1 MAEGGRV
8 KVNLIPSGIPG
19 LDTLLGGGIVEYSFN
34 LIAGAPGAGK
44 TTAAQQILFTN
55 ATEERPGIYFTVLG
69 EPQLKML
76 RYQQQF
82 SFFDRDK
89 LGGVV
94 RFENLSEHVLQGK
107 LDRVL
112 AAITE
117 EVERSRPGFVVVDS
131 FRSVIRATNGVN
143 EREVELQSFLQHLAM
158 RLTSWEVTSFLIGE
172 YMQDELRENPVF
184 TVADGIFWFSQVIE
198 QNSVVRKLQVV
209 KSRGQAPIP
218 GLHTFRITGD
228 GMRIFPRT
236 AQDHS
241 WTERAENPG
250 QRLSLGDDALDQML
264 GGGLPVGDS
273 VLAAGPAGSGK
284 TVLGTQFIAAGIEAG
299 ERAVVACFEEHSQVY
314 IERAA
319 RIGLHLADAV
329 ADGRLRILYLPLIDL
344 SVDEALQSIRDAV
357 DEVGAARVV
366 IDSLSGFEVALAP
379 SFRNEFRESLYRM
392 VAALTHR
399 GATVLMTVEVSDDY
413 TTFRF
418 SPHAVS
424 FLIDDLIMQRY
435 IELDGSIRRV
445 MTVVKMR
452 GSDHPTAW
460 RSYQVGQGGIQVG
473 SVLNEYRGIIT
484 GVPVPREA
492 PAPIFHSRLSAAEVA
507 VLNAVSEIGDAAVEP
522 IVQRTE
528 LDEHN
533 VSAAL
538 DRLVQLGYLVS
549 REHNGRPGY
558 GMAGGSRE

>member
-8 KVNLIPSGIPG
+8 KVNTIPSGIPG

-82 SFFDRDK
+82 SFFDREK
-89 LGGVV
+89 LGHVV
-94 RFENLSEHVLQGK
+94 RFENLSEHVLAGK

-117 EVERSRPGFVVVDS
+117 EVERERPGFVAVDS
-131 FRSVIRATNGVN
+131 FRSVIRAANGAM
-143 EREVELQSFLQHLAM
+143 EREIELQSFLQHLAM

-172 YMQDELRENPVF
+172 YMQEELRENPVF
-184 TVADGIFWFSQVIE
+184 TVADGIFWFSQAIE

-236 AQDHS
+236 AHDHLP
-241 WTERAENPG
+241 TARARNQG
-250 QRLSLGDDALDQML
+250 RRQSLGDPTLDEML

-284 TVLGTQFIAAGIEAG
+284 TVLGSQFIAAGLAAG
-299 ERAVVACFEEHSQVY
+299 ERAVIACFEEHSGVY

-319 RIGLHLADAV
+319 KLGLDFTEAV
-329 ADGRLRILYLPLIDL
+329 ADDRLRVLYLPLIDL

-357 DEVGAARVV
+357 DEMGATRVV

-392 VAALTHR
+392 LVELSHR

-413 TTFRF
+413 TKLRF

-435 IELDGSIRRV
+435 VELDGSIRRV

-473 SVLNEYRGIIT
+473 PILNDYRGIIT
-484 GVPVPREA
+484 GVPVPRES
-492 PAPIFHSRLSAAEVA
+492 PAPVFHSRLSAAEVA
-507 VLNAVSEIGDAAVEP
+507 VLNAVAEIGDAAVEP

-528 LDEHN
+528 LNETS
-533 VSAAL
+533 VRAAL

-549 REHNGRPGY
+549 RDHNGHAAY
-558 GMAGGSRE
+558 DMAGGSRE